1 MVAINQ
7 RTDSQTILCL
17 IGVGRCW
24 ESKHQMIPLLASEEE
39 EGGGE
44 GGSAWVGEA
53 FLTNIP
59 TFEPPLGF

>member
-1 MVAINQ
+1 MVANNQ

-39 EGGGE
+39 GG
-44 GGSAWVGEA
+44 GGSACAGGA